1 MWHYS
6 GEAMAASGLLEIE
19 QARRMVL
26 DTVTPLPSEPVQLPA
41 ALGRVLA
48 EDIHAEEQVP
58 AFDGS
63 AMDGFAVRAEDVAS
77 AGAQTP
83 TVLRVVDE
91 SRAGAPAATTLAAG
105 QAIAIST
112 GAMLPPG
119 ADAVV
124 PIEDARA
131 SDEPPD
137 VEVLVPAPAE
147 RNVRRAG
154 TDVRAGQMVLERGAV
169 IGPAELGVLASLGR
183 ASAPCVRRVHLALLV
198 SGDELLAPGEAP
210 RPGAI
215 RDSNSLTLAAL
226 ARCAGA
232 EVIGASTMPD
242 EAEATTAALARAV
255 EGADVAV
262 ISGGVSVGAHDHV
275 RPSLEALGA
284 QTAFWGLALRPGRP
298 TWFGTLGETLVFG
311 LPGNPVSAMV
321 TFILL
326 VRPALRALLGEP
338 EPARRLT
345 AVMDSDYVKP
355 AGRAH
360 AVRCRLSV
368 REDGW
373 HAAPTGAQDSH
384 VLTSML
390 AADALA
396 IVPSD
401 TVAVRAGER
410 VAIEPLRL
418 WAGAP
423 A

>member
-1 MWHYS
+1 
-6 GEAMAASGLLEIE
+6 MAASGLLEIE
-19 QARRMVL
+19 QARRVVL
-26 DTVTPLPSEPVQLPA
+26 DAVTPLPSEPVELPA

-48 EDIHAEEQVP
+48 EDVHAEEQVP

-63 AMDGFAVRAEDVAS
+63 AMDGFAVRAEDVAG

-131 SDEPPD
+131 SDGR

-147 RNVRRAG
+147 RHVRRAG
-154 TDVRAGQMVLERGAV
+154 TDVRAGQTVLARGAAL
-169 IGPAELGVLASLGR
+169 GPAELGVLASLGR
-183 ASAPCVRRVHLALLV
+183 ASAPCARRVRLSLLV
-198 SGDELLAPGEAP
+198 SGDELLAPGETP

-232 EVIGASTMPD
+232 EVIGARTMPD
-242 EAEATTAALARAV
+242 EAQATAAALARAV
-255 EGADVAV
+255 DGADVAV

-284 QTAFWGLALRPGRP
+284 RTAFWGLALRPGRP

-345 AVMDSDYVKP
+345 AAMDSDYEKP

-360 AVRCRLSV
+360 AVRCRLSA